1 MLRCK
6 LHMPYV
12 CQISIRTLEGL
23 NCALRRDPSLFLMNY
38 FVLLNKKYRKARPL
52 CLLRPIQGR
61 QVGGRHSEK
70 QRDDNGSQEKD
81 EGARKSLVRITREGK
96 WGLMEK
102 G

>member
-6 LHMPYV
+6 LQMPYV

-23 NCALRRDPSLFLMNY
+23 NCALRRDRSLFLMNY
-38 FVLLNKKYRKARPL
+38 FVLLNKEYRKARPL
-52 CLLRPIQGR
+52 CLSRLIQGR

-81 EGARKSLVRITREGK
+81 EGQGRVWL
-96 WGLMEK
+96 GLQ
-102 G
+102 GRGNGG